1 MGFGDFD
8 FLCERAPV
16 PLCSLVGPYT
26 ASEGSGI
33 VTSGVAASCYA
44 RSIDVANTVIFQTG
58 TAFIN
63 IAALGMT
70 AMMGFNIRSKY
81 TAVGRKEL
89 LSFFYLYAILTVI
102 SLCVDCGVVP
112 PASRPYPYFVSV
124 QNGLT
129 SATCWC
135 LMVNGFV
142 GFQLYE
148 DGTRLSLWILRL
160 ISAGAFVLSFVVS
173 ILTFQSWG
181 GQSPKDT
188 MALFVVLYIVNAV
201 VLIIYVVSQI
211 LLVVG
216 TLEDLWPL
224 GDIAF
229 GVFFFVVGQILLYVF
244 SNRVCEGMK
253 HYLDGLFFATLCN
266 LFGVMMIYKYWDSI
280 TREDLEFSVGAKPA
294 APMSNPWDVKEYY
307 DDDRR
312 PYVNDGSEYTGSFYA
327 LNRNSSMYHI

>member
-8 FLCERAPV
+8 FLCQGAPV

-26 ASEGSGI
+26 TGEGSGI
-33 VTSGVAASCYA
+33 VANGITPSCYA
-44 RSIDVANTVIFQTG
+44 RSIDVANTVIFQIG

-63 IAALGMT
+63 IAALAMT
-70 AMMGFNIRSKY
+70 AQMAFNIKSKY

-89 LSFFYLYAILTVI
+89 ISFFYLYAALTVI

-112 PASRPYPYFVSV
+112 PASSPYPYFVSV

-160 ISAGAFVLSFVVS
+160 ISAGAFVLSFVMS
-173 ILTFQSWG
+173 LLTFQSWG
-181 GQSPKDT
+181 SLSPT
-188 MALFVVLYIVNAV
+188 NTTALFVVLYILNAV

-216 TLEDLWPL
+216 TLQDLWPL
-224 GDIAF
+224 GDIGM
-229 GVFFFVVGQILLYVF
+229 GVFCFVVGQILLYVF
-244 SNRVCEGMK
+244 SNRMCEGMN

-266 LFGVMMIYKYWDSI
+266 LFGVMLIYKYWFSI
-280 TREDLEFSVGAKPA
+280 TREDLEFSVGAKPV
-294 APMSNPWDVKEYY
+294 APLSNPWDAKEYY

-312 PYVNDGSEYTGSFYA
+312 PYGNDGSEYTGSFYA
-327 LNRNSSMYHI
+327 LNRNSSMHHI